1 MAREAT
7 QYSAAEA
14 KAIVLKEIRKGST
27 IVAATAKAERVDKT
41 YEYWMKTDA
50 AFKRSVEDIRKMHQG
65 APRPTVPDFPKFAK
79 DYLGLQLF
87 NHQLQ
92 WVDLIEGQE
101 PRNLHMSQRYERG
114 WMTRKKLYVCNT
126 PPDHAKT
133 HTLSISYVTW
143 RILKNP
149 NLRVLIISKTQDL
162 AKDILSAVKDRLD
175 SRTPMF
181 EKLKEDFS
189 PPEGFEGHSGEWRQD
204 RIRLSVDVLTSGEK
218 DPTVRAAGMGQ
229 QIYGKRADLII
240 MDDCVDLGNVH
251 NFEQQIKWTQ
261 KEVQS
266 RLVVGGTLLIIGTR
280 MASQDFYSEIT
291 KPERYPAR
299 GASPYTYLSQPAVLE
314 MAPDPDEWVTLWPWS
329 NMPPENLDE
338 LDYEVV
344 QNEDGLWP
352 RFPGSYMNELK
363 DSLNDPNAWS
373 MTYQQEQV
381 SENNTF
387 TLDMLTGCTNLLRIP
402 GPLVEGQRGHRPG
415 GMQGLFVVGGLDPAP
430 ENYTA
435 IVILG
440 IDRQTTRRY
449 VLDVWTMRTAPPR
462 TVRETV
468 QSMTQRY
475 GVMEWRI
482 EENGLNKYISQDE
495 EMVRWLRG
503 RGVAVQGHITN
514 KNKWDP
520 MYGVA
525 SMANLFLGHEHAG
538 GALIELP
545 SPRGHVG
552 VSTLRDEL
560 LSWFPTPSQAKMP
573 KQDCVMALWFAELRA
588 RTICDQW
595 DHVTHLESDMLS
607 PMDREEQ
614 MSVDLDAFLAQESG
628 GGGPSY
634 MMVED
639 WMRTR
644 GSGDPS
650 SSWTP
655 GSFW

>member
-1 MAREAT
+1 VGREAT
-7 QYSAAEA
+7 QYSTADA
-14 KAIVLKEIRKGST
+14 KAVFLREIRKG
-27 IVAATAKAERVDKT
+27 ATLEQSCTKAERTVKT
-41 YEYWMKTDA
+41 LEYWKKSDPDFVKLMG
-50 AFKRSVEDIRKMHQG
+50 DIRRLQSGG
-65 APRPTVPDFPKFAK
+65 APPTIPEFRKFAQ

-92 WVDLIEGQE
+92 WVDLVEGRE
-101 PRNLHMSQRYERG
+101 PRNLHPNQRYERG

-133 HTLSISYVTW
+133 ATLSISYVTW

-181 EKLKEDFS
+181 EELKRDFG
-189 PPEGFEGHSGEWRQD
+189 PPEGFQNNSSEWRQD
-204 RIRLSVDVLTSGEK
+204 RIRLSVDVLSSGEK
-218 DPTVRAAGMGQ
+218 DPTVRAVGMGQ

-240 MDDCVDLGNVH
+240 MDDCVDLSNVH
-251 NFEQQIKWTQ
+251 EFEKQIRWTQ

-266 RLVVGGTLLIIGTR
+266 RLVQGGSLLIIGTR

-291 KPERYPAR
+291 KVERYSR
-299 GASPYTYLSQPAVLE
+299 GESPYTCLTQPAVLE
-314 MAPDPDEWVTLWPWS
+314 MAEDPSDWVTLWPWS
-329 NMPPENLDE
+329 NVEPENLAE
-338 LDYEVV
+338 LDYELV
-344 QNEDGLWP
+344 QNEEGLWP
-352 RFPGSYMNELK
+352 RFPGEYMSEIK

-381 SENNTF
+381 SETNTF
-387 TLDMLTGCTNLLRIP
+387 SLDMLTGCTNLLRLP
-402 GPLVEGQRGHRPG
+402 GVLVDGQRGHRTG

-462 TVRETV
+462 TVREQV

-503 RGVAVQGHITN
+503 RGVAVQGHQTGR
-514 KNKWDP
+514 NKWDP

-525 SMANLFLGHEHAG
+525 SMANMFLGAENG
-538 GALIELP
+538 SNLIELP
-545 SPRGHVG
+545 SPRNHVG
-552 VSTLRDEL
+552 VSTMRDEL
-560 LSWFPTPSQAKMP
+560 LAWFPTPSQSKMP
-573 KQDCVMALWFAELRA
+573 KQDTIMALWFAELRA

-595 DHVTHLESDMLS
+595 DHVTHTQSDMMS
-607 PMDREEQ
+607 PLDREEQ
-614 MSVDLDAFLAQESG
+614 MTVDMDSWLARQSSG
-628 GGGPSY
+628 GSSY
-634 MMVED
+634 MMVDEWLRQNSQSD
-639 WMRTR
+639 DL
-644 GSGDPS
+644 GSWSG
-650 SSWTP
+650 

>member
-1 MAREAT
+1 MVRET
-7 QYSAAEA
+7 VKRLSTAEA
-14 KAIVLKEIRKGST
+14 KAVVLRELRKGIT
-27 IVAATAKAERVDKT
+27 VASACEKADRVVKT
-41 YEYWMKTDA
+41 YEYWMGSDA
-50 AFKRSVEDIRKMHQG
+50 VFRRTVEDIRRLRAGG
-65 APRPTVPDFPKFAK
+65 ARPSMPDFPRFAK

-92 WVDLIEGQE
+92 WVDLLEGSE
-101 PRNLHMSQRYERG
+101 PRGLHHSQRYELG
-114 WMTRKKLYVCNT
+114 WFTRKKLYVCNT

-143 RILKNP
+143 RILRNP

-162 AKDILSAVKDRLD
+162 AKDIVGAIKDRLD

-181 EKLKEDFS
+181 EELKNDFG
-189 PPEGFEGHSGEWRQD
+189 PPEGFENNSREWRQD
-204 RIRLSVDVLTSGEK
+204 RITLSADVLTSGEK
-218 DPTVRAAGMGQ
+218 DPTLRAAGMGQ
-229 QIYGKRADLII
+229 QIYGKRADLIL

-251 NFEQQIKWTQ
+251 EFEKQIRWTQ

-266 RLVVGGTLLIIGTR
+266 RLVVGGSLLIIGTR
-280 MASQDFYSEIT
+280 MASQDLYSEIT

-314 MAPDPDEWVTLWPWS
+314 TAEDSADWVTLWPWS
-329 NMPPENLDE
+329 NLPPENLDE
-338 LDYEVV
+338 LDFEVA

-352 RFPGSYMNELK
+352 RFSGPYMAELK
-363 DSLNDPNAWS
+363 DSLDDPNAWS
-373 MTYQQEQV
+373 LTYQQQQV

-387 TLDMLTGCTNLLRIP
+387 TVDMLAGCTNLLRYP
-402 GPLVEGQRGHRPG
+402 GVMVDGQRGHRPG

-435 IVILG
+435 VVILG

-449 VLDVWTMRTAPPR
+449 VLDVWTMRQASPR

-468 QSMTQRY
+468 QGMTQKY

-495 EMVRWLRG
+495 DMVRWLRG
-503 RGVAVQGHITN
+503 RGVTVQGHVTGR
-514 KNKWDP
+514 NKWDP

-525 SMANLFLGHEHAG
+525 SMANLFYGHEG
-538 GALIELP
+538 GGSLIELP
-545 SPRGHVG
+545 SPRNHPGAAV
-552 VSTLRDEL
+552 LREEL

-588 RTICDQW
+588 RTICDQF

-607 PMDREEQ
+607 PLDREEQ
-614 MSVDLDAFLAQESG
+614 MTVDMDAFLGQQSG
-628 GGGPSY
+628 GSQY
-634 MMVED
+634 MMIDD
-639 WMRTR
+639 WMRAQP
-644 GSGDPS
+644 GADPA
-650 SSWTP
+650 SSWSSGT
-655 GSFW
+655 FW